1 MVLYSHRRLTRREAL
16 DDMSDE
22 DTQPC
27 RSDRTIC
34 KSSNLISRKGRKS
47 LSLHRSSLHSKFLA
61 IILISICS
69 ETAYLRTNVPN
80 YTGALGETNVGIC
93 SSSLSPKSTAFRLTR
108 VVTSTVRI
116 LYTVWIA
123 MKDPYCGQE
132 MLWLGDVQKLV
143 VKEGPIFHE
152 AHKHFLEAKPKSE
165 NKSYSHDPQPHIGLM
180 CQYKLFI
187 SRRTSLP
194 ITLVSW

>member
-16 DDMSDE
+16 DDMSVE

-69 ETAYLRTNVPN
+69 ETAYLWTNVPN
-80 YTGALGETNVGIC
+80 HTGALGEKMWASATELWAPNHLH
-93 SSSLSPKSTAFRLTR
+93 SSACNFNYPNPVYSMSCNELSLMRTRAVRVSRRAEIISKSL
-108 VVTSTVRI
+108 
-116 LYTVWIA
+116 
-123 MKDPYCGQE
+123 
-132 MLWLGDVQKLV
+132 
-143 VKEGPIFHE
+143 IFQE
-152 AHKHFLEAKPKSE
+152 AHKHFVEAKPKSE
-165 NKSYSHDPQPHIGLM
+165 KKSYSHDLQLHIELI

-194 ITLVSW
+194 ISWSGIPST